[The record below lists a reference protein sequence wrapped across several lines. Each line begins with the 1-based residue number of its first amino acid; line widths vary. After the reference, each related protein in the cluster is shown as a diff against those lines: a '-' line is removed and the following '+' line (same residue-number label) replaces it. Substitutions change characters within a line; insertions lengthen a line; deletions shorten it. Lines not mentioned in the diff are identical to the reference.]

1 MGKKHK
7 PKMNTSKKNKSP
19 KKKSSAVAPIPS
31 TIYEYLGA
39 IHPAITEF
47 GNSQETIDNLIELW
61 ELYRKNESEITI
73 DHVCMDNPCDRTFL
87 NCVCTSKEF
96 NAQII
101 LDLEYEIDIQEGVP
115 FLDLAA
121 LCGILELLEYF
132 VEVLEFALG
141 DAYSI
146 IPNAMESG
154 NMEVV
159 DYLISKGI
167 VPGSIDNG
175 IINFNKD
182 IYCMEH
188 LLAQGFEIRGDSFNI
203 AAQDCDIVLLH
214 FLIDHLGPENLNS
227 INIAFV
233 DLVCNLFSS
242 GCSLEDMIHFFGSF
256 INRMPFQYLMEHRG
270 EMFISICNRCSSE
283 ELINGHI
290 IAEEL
295 SNEFINLLKTAG
307 AYDNEFALN
316 MIYQLD
322 STKHLFSPPRFNFND
337 LILKSITPLAKK
349 IISTYCSI
357 CNLSTNY
364 HCDICKTVYYCSR
377 DCQRVD
383 WMGHKQICELPNE
396 HIICSNYQCTAVANS
411 VCGKCKVA
419 HYCSKKCQESHWPIH
434 KKICNK

>member
-1 MGKKHK
+1 MGKKTK
-7 PKMNTSKKNKSP
+7 SSKKNKL

-39 IHPAITEF
+39 IHPVITEF
-47 GNSQETIDNLIELW
+47 GNSQETIDNLIKLW
-61 ELYRKNESEITI
+61 ELYCENESEITI
-73 DHVCMDNPCDRTFL
+73 EHVCMDDHRDRTFL

-96 NAQII
+96 NAQTI

-121 LCGILELLEYF
+121 LYGILELLEYF
-132 VEVLEFALG
+132 VEVLEFSLD

-146 IPNAMESG
+146 LPNAIVSG

-159 DYLISKGI
+159 NYIISKGFI
-167 VPGSIDNG
+167 PDTIADG
-175 IINFNKD
+175 IIYFAKD

-188 LLAQGFEIRGDSFNI
+188 LLVQGFEIRGDSFNI
-203 AAQDCDIVLLH
+203 AAQDCDMVLLH
-214 FLIDHLGPENLNS
+214 FLIDHLGPENLAS
-227 INIAFV
+227 INIAFS
-233 DLVCNLFSS
+233 DLVCNLFLFRR
-242 GCSLEDMIHFFGSF
+242 SLEDMIHFFGSF
-256 INRMPFQYLMEHRG
+256 INRMPFQYLMMHRG
-270 EMFISICNRCSSE
+270 EMFISICNRCNSE
-283 ELINGHI
+283 ELLNGHI

-295 SNEFINLLKTAG
+295 ANEFINLLKTAG

-316 MIYQLD
+316 MIHQLD
-322 STKHLFSPPRFNFND
+322 HTKHLFSPPRFNFND
-337 LILKSITPLAKK
+337 LILKSIAPLTKK

-357 CNLSTNY
+357 CNRSTNY

-377 DCQRVD
+377 TCQRVD
-383 WMGHKQICELPNE
+383 WLNHKQICALADDY
-396 HIICSNYQCTAVANS
+396 ISCANYQCTAVANS

-419 HYCSKKCQESHWPIH
+419 HYCSKECQLNHWSVH